1 MSAPWLKSESTAL
14 GLFSRQ
20 RFHRHVKSSD
30 LVFDQRSRIR
40 HAGVMNAGV
49 SARKMARAN
58 VTAAIKD
65 AARHRLA
72 VEGAAK
78 LSVRA
83 VARDVG
89 MVSSAVYR
97 YFPTRDDL
105 LTALIVDAYTAL
117 GDALEQADSLLHA
130 DEVGMRWRAMC
141 TAVRQ
146 WAKAHPHEYALI
158 FGSPIP
164 DYQAPQDTIAPAAR
178 IPAALL
184 AAIRHGWRIGAVKAA
199 ADIPMPDR
207 LRAQIGLVGTELAPD
222 LPPALLIRVAIA
234 WTQLFGMVT
243 FELFGQFVGTLDPAD
258 EFFDTTVSMMA
269 HFVGLD

>member
-1 MSAPWLKSESTAL
+1 
-14 GLFSRQ
+14 
-20 RFHRHVKSSD
+20 
-30 LVFDQRSRIR
+30 
-40 HAGVMNAGV
+40 MNVSV
-49 SARKMARAN
+49 SARELARAN

-72 VEGAAK
+72 VDGAAK

-105 LTALIVDAYTAL
+105 LTDLIVDAYNAL
-117 GDALEQADSLLHA
+117 ADAMEHA
-130 DEVGMRWRAMC
+130 DATVPTDEVNLRWRAMC
-141 TAVRQ
+141 TGVRQ

-164 DYQAPQDTIAPAAR
+164 DYQAPENTIGPAAR
-178 IPAALL
+178 IPTALL
-184 AAIRHGWRIGAVKAA
+184 AAVRHGWSIGAIHAA
-199 ADIPMPDR
+199 PDQPMPDR
-207 LRAQIGLVGTELAPD
+207 LRVQIAMVAEELASD
-222 LPPALLIRVAIA
+222 LPLAILFRVAVA

-243 FELFGQFVGTLDPAD
+243 FELFGQFAGTLEPAD
-258 EFFDTTVSMMA
+258 EFFDTTVATMTDFLGSS
-269 HFVGLD
+269 

>member
-1 MSAPWLKSESTAL
+1 
-14 GLFSRQ
+14 
-20 RFHRHVKSSD
+20 
-30 LVFDQRSRIR
+30 
-40 HAGVMNAGV
+40 MNASV
-49 SARKMARAN
+49 SARELARAN

-65 AARHRLA
+65 AARNRVA

-105 LTALIVDAYTAL
+105 LTALIIDAYDAL
-117 GDALEQADSLLHA
+117 GEAVERADAAIDAD
-130 DEVGMRWRAMC
+130 DIRTRWRAMS
-141 TAVRQ
+141 TSVRR

-164 DYQAPQDTIAPAAR
+164 DYQAPQDTIGPAAR
-178 IPAALL
+178 VPTALL
-184 AAIRHGWRIGAVKAA
+184 SAIRHGWSIGAIDAA
-199 ADIPMPDR
+199 TDEPMPDA
-207 LRAQIGLVGTELAPD
+207 LRGQVGTVAEELAPD
-222 LPPALLIRVAIA
+222 LPAAVVLWVAIA

-243 FELFGQFVGTLDPAD
+243 FELFGQFAGTLDPAD
-258 EFFDTTVSMMA
+258 EFFDTTVGVMTD
-269 HFVGLD
+269 FLGLA